1 MFAKQLSTKLF
12 IYILI
17 GFPIVTF
24 AQYWSVL
31 DREAVLVG
39 PMIHYN
45 FNGSFTFGIEAS
57 YWNRRWETSINDFEF
72 AQGLDIGIEMF
83 KPKVESSYLHNFRIY
98 SEYQCGILVAGNS
111 IGPFIE
117 FSLDESSKTKVGI
130 QNTLWGAYMFIGGDL
145 RILKYTDRTESLIG
159 SYVKVP
165 FYDGYGL

>member
-1 MFAKQLSTKLF
+1 
-12 IYILI
+12 
-17 GFPIVTF
+17 
-24 AQYWSVL
+24 
-31 DREAVLVG
+31 
-39 PMIHYN
+39 
-45 FNGSFTFGIEAS
+45 
-57 YWNRRWETSINDFEF
+57 
-72 AQGLDIGIEMF
+72 MF